1 MLANDQ
7 VSTTT
12 VKQLFSSASVFKLH
26 LTSIQKKKSFSFIF
40 FFLFFNVNP
49 VSSLAKIM
57 TKTSAMLD
65 LCFVSL
71 CH

>member
-26 LTSIQKKKSFSFIF
+26 FYTEEEEFF